1 MNIYFKGIHA
11 SFVHCVACAVLAI
24 TGDEA
29 PRLRLIR
36 IIDIIKLLS
45 LMSRV
50 VGRVWIVAS
59 MVATLARFLFH

>member
-11 SFVHCVACAVLAI
+11 RFVHCVASAVLAVP
-24 TGDEA
+24 GDEA

-45 LMSRV
+45 LVSRV

>member
-1 MNIYFKGIHA
+1 MNIYFQGIHA
-11 SFVHCVACAVLAI
+11 CFVHCVSGAVLAVP
-24 TGDEA
+24 GDEA

-36 IIDIIKLLS
+36 IIDIIKLLA
-45 LMSRV
+45 LVSRV